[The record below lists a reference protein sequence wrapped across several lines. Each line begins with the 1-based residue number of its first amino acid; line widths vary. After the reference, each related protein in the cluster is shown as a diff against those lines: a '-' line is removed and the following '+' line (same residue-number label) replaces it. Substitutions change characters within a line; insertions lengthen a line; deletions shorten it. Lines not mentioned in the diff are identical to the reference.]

1 MAHMWSISIEEI
13 NAKYLQFSIVLNAK
27 NSPELKKYLGVALSL
42 RTIIRQYLGIP
53 RINIGVNLFHTLVK

>member
-27 NSPELKKYLGVALSL
+27 KLPELKKYLGVALSL
-42 RTIIRQYLGIP
+42 RTYYY
-53 RINIGVNLFHTLVK
+53 